1 MMKSPNHSSVASKRG
16 GSALSCPM
24 CRPNH
29 FDTRQAT
36 LRAGKCLPI
45 HMSGVLSCV
54 GDGSKVFTSACG
66 SSHTAARQAIVTA
79 GQSRESRRELRL
91 TQRVGDDDERVG
103 VVIGA
108 DFSAGEADG
117 VGLRYATGQKLVLG
131 RQTPCVTSGGI
142 VTAIKAQTEN
152 RRTAALPQ
160 TPTSRRRRVVGSGGR
175 GRCCVGKNV
184 TPSRSV

>member
-1 MMKSPNHSSVASKRG
+1 MSC
-16 GSALSCPM
+16 AL

-45 HMSGVLSCV
+45 HMSGALSCV
-54 GDGSKVFTSACG
+54 GDGSRVFTSACG
-66 SSHTAARQAIVTA
+66 SNHTAARQAIVTA

-131 RQTPCVTSGGI
+131 RQTPSCVTAGGM

-160 TPTSRRRRVVGSGGR
+160 MPTSRRRRVVGSGGR

-184 TPSRSV
+184 TPSRSA

>member
-1 MMKSPNHSSVASKRG
+1 MSC
-16 GSALSCPM
+16 AL

-36 LRAGKCLPI
+36 LRACKCLPI
-45 HMSGVLSCV
+45 HMSGALSCV
-54 GDGSKVFTSACG
+54 GDGSRVFTSACG
-66 SSHTAARQAIVTA
+66 SNRDQVEPGHTAARRAIVTA

-91 TQRVGDDDERVG
+91 TQRVGDDAERVG

-117 VGLRYATGQKLVLG
+117 AGLRYATGQKLVLG
-131 RQTPCVTSGGI
+131 RQTSCVTAGGI
-142 VTAIKAQTEN
+142 VTAIKAQTAN

-160 TPTSRRRRVVGSGGR
+160 TPTSRRRRVVGSGGK
-175 GRCCVGKNV
+175 GRCCVGRNA
-184 TPSRSV
+184 TPSRSA

>member
-1 MMKSPNHSSVASKRG
+1 MSC
-16 GSALSCPM
+16 AL

-45 HMSGVLSCV
+45 HMSGALSCV
-54 GDGSKVFTSACG
+54 GDGSRVFTSACG
-66 SSHTAARQAIVTA
+66 SNHTAARQAIVTA

-108 DFSAGEADG
+108 DFSAGEAAG

-131 RQTPCVTSGGI
+131 RQTPSCVTAGGM

-160 TPTSRRRRVVGSGGR
+160 TPTSRRRRVVGSVGR
-175 GRCCVGKNV
+175 NV